1 MRIGDLAT
9 TYDFAFGSAFES
21 GGLFA
26 ALGQLALGH
35 FGVFGHGGRRF
46 WIVSGAMC
54 CVYLFSI
61 DEVGTKTK
69 EKIQTRNNNECRLCV
84 AE

>member
-1 MRIGDLAT
+1 MGGSGLFFLVASAGDMSC
-9 TYDFAFGSAFES
+9 DFAFGSAFEP

-46 WIVSGAMC
+46 GAVSGDV
-54 CVYLFSI
+54 CVSVL
-61 DEVGTKTK
+61 
-69 EKIQTRNNNECRLCV
+69 L
-84 AE
+84 